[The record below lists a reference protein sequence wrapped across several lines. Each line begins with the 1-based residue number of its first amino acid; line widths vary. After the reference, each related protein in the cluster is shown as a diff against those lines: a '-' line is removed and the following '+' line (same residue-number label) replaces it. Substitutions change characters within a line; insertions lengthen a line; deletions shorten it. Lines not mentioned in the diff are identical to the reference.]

1 MHSQPGV
8 SPATV
13 SLSWT
18 GRNRW
23 CLTGAVLRGL
33 TEVLRRE
40 NAECGQT
47 VRTAAD
53 PRTSRSQRLMRP
65 TAGKTAGRYNRL
77 HYSGSGNNPTA
88 FSYRLFQKTF
98 PWNIPKERTVQS
110 RPGTG
115 RTDAPSAPAG
125 RSRTAWHRNRRS
137 GIGDPLRILG

>member
-1 MHSQPGV
+1 MHSPPGA
-8 SPATV
+8 SPVAV
-13 SLSWT
+13 SLSLT

-23 CLTGAVLRGL
+23 CLTGAALRGL

-40 NAECGQT
+40 DAECGQT
-47 VRTAAD
+47 ARTAAD

-65 TAGKTAGRYNRL
+65 TAGKRAGRYNRP
-77 HYSGSGNNPTA
+77 HYSGSGSNPTG

-115 RTDAPSAPAG
+115 RTDIPSAPAG